1 MMLTYSRLRG
11 LAVSSDDGQPRGRV
25 LDLIVAPDGED
36 MVVRALL
43 VVPHRFAL
51 LAGRFKPRPKTTTI
65 PASHI
70 AAIDENGIRLR
81 GNDG

>member
-11 LAVSSDDGQPRGRV
+11 LAVSSDDGRVRGRV
-25 LDLIVAPDGED
+25 LDVIAAPEGDE

-43 VVPHRFAL
+43 IVPHRFAL
-51 LAGRFKPRPKTTTI
+51 LAGRFTPRPKTTTI

-70 AAIDENGIRLR
+70 VAIDDGGIRLR
-81 GNDG
+81 GSDG